1 MLQTHL
7 PASSSCSAPAFIA
20 RLNQQRGCSLGK
32 QYQLPCQPSPC
43 HTLVWASLAHA
54 VLGLHCSTFS
64 QPRTLARSLTSTVA
78 GTQVILGLGLG
89 RTATT
94 DAAVTCP
101 VGFPAGARGVPSCC
115 VCNLGPAVLLPV
127 VLVALGVVARRVL
140 GFMELVWTPQPASCD
155 SQVYLPN
162 AHSTLHDA
170 RQTQMATH
178 HQQLWLRATSCCS

>member
-1 MLQTHL
+1 MDVC
-7 PASSSCSAPAFIA
+7 ACA
-20 RLNQQRGCSLGK
+20 RLVLLRSVARGRAAAGAIPTIV
-32 QYQLPCQPSPC
+32 LPRLCP
-43 HTLVWASLAHA
+43 
-54 VLGLHCSTFS
+54 
-64 QPRTLARSLTSTVA
+64 
-78 GTQVILGLGLG
+78 
-89 RTATT
+89 

-178 HQQLWLRATSCCS
+178 PPTAVAACNKLLLMTRQRRRAGNVRVQVHHNALRTFRLPSCNSALLWHTGIAVHS